1 MFPNIPANRIVAF
14 AGPYFS
20 AAAGGIASWLVA
32 KVNIAGLPGL
42 DQNNVK
48 TAIAGGFTWLLV
60 AGLTWAGHSKWLTGH
75 HIQMEADARTTA
87 AAIAV
92 AAAPATTVVT
102 ATPLVTAGNG
112 NGNGNGHG
120 SVEEAAQALESVDV
134 QDVATEPNEG
144 EDSGP
149 PSYDGLPTDEE
160 ELSSPPTP
168 AAYTPAEPV
177 SA

>member
-1 MFPNIPANRIVAF
+1 MFPTIPANRIVAF

-20 AAAGGIASWLVA
+20 AVAGGIASWLVA
-32 KVNIAGLPGL
+32 KVNLAGLPGL

-60 AGLTWAGHSKWLTGH
+60 AGLTWAGQSKWLAGH
-75 HIQMEADARTTA
+75 HVQMEADARTNA
-87 AAIAV
+87 AAMTLLATT
-92 AAAPATTVVT
+92 APAPVPVADTT
-102 ATPLVTAGNG
+102 LVTAS
-112 NGNGNGHG
+112 NGNGH
-120 SVEEAAQALESVDV
+120 VDDPAAAVQTVDV
-134 QDVATEPNEG
+134 QDPFTDDPGEG

-168 AAYTPAEPV
+168 ASYTPAEPV

>member
-20 AAAGGIASWLVA
+20 AAAGGIASWLVT

-42 DQNNVK
+42 DQNNVR

-60 AGLTWAGHSKWLTGH
+60 SGLTWAGHSKWLTGH

-92 AAAPATTVVT
+92 AATPATTVVT
-102 ATPLVTAGNG
+102 TAPLVSTA
-112 NGNGNGHG
+112 NGNGNGH
-120 SVEEAAQALESVDV
+120 VDDAAAPLGTGNVDV
-134 QDVATEPNEG
+134 QDPTTEEGEG
-144 EDSGP
+144 EDGGL
-149 PSYDGLPTDEE
+149 PSYEGLPTDEE
-160 ELSSPPTP
+160 ELSAPPTP

>member
-20 AAAGGIASWLVA
+20 AAAGGIASWLVT

-60 AGLTWAGHSKWLTGH
+60 SGLTWAGHSKWLTGH

-92 AAAPATTVVT
+92 AATPATTVVT
-102 ATPLVTAGNG
+102 TAPPVSTG
-112 NGNGNGHG
+112 NGNGNGH
-120 SVEEAAQALESVDV
+120 VEDAASAIQTVDV
-134 QDVATEPNEG
+134 QDPTTEEG
-144 EDSGP
+144 EGEGSGL

-160 ELSSPPTP
+160 ELNSPPTP
-168 AAYTPAEPV
+168 AAFTPAEPV

>member
-20 AAAGGIASWLVA
+20 AAAGGIASWLVT

-60 AGLTWAGHSKWLTGH
+60 SGLTWAGHSKWLTGH

-87 AAIAV
+87 AAITV
-92 AAAPATTVVT
+92 AATPATTVVT
-102 ATPLVTAGNG
+102 TAPLVSTGNG

-120 SVEEAAQALESVDV
+120 SAEEAESAIHTVDV
-134 QDVATEPNEG
+134 QDPTTEAGEG

-160 ELSSPPTP
+160 ELNSPPTP

>member
-1 MFPNIPANRIVAF
+1 MFPTIPANRIVAF

-20 AAAGGIASWLVA
+20 AVAGGIASWLVA

-42 DQNNVK
+42 DENNVR

-75 HIQMEADARTTA
+75 HVQMEADARTNA
-87 AAIAV
+87 AAMTLL
-92 AAAPATTVVT
+92 ATS
-102 ATPLVTAGNG
+102 TPTPVPEPTLVTTGNG
-112 NGNGNGHG
+112 NGNGNGH
-120 SVEEAAQALESVDV
+120 VEDVEAALQTVDV
-134 QDVATEPNEG
+134 QDPTTDADED
-144 EDSGP
+144 EDSGA
-149 PSYDGLPTDEE
+149 PSYDGLPTDDE
-160 ELSSPPTP
+160 ELASPPAP